1 MDVLIVER
9 DELVGSMLSDVLA
22 DDGIAAAVMPDEQ
35 ALALPPDNAPLVVI
49 TGMNRGHSEDL
60 TGLKLAGAMR
70 KKWPTLGVVY
80 LAALWPVRLHRC
92 ALAARDRFLAKPVA
106 VTDMV
111 RTVRELIAVGICRQ
125 PDCCARRPPPQAT
138 FRRSGRLPLP

>member
-1 MDVLIVER
+1 MMDVLIVER
-9 DELVGSMLSDVLA
+9 DELVGTMLSDVLA

-60 TGLKLAGAMR
+60 TGLKFADAMR
-70 KKWPTLGVVY
+70 RKWPALGVVY

-92 ALAARDRFLAKPVA
+92 ALAARDRFLAKPVS

-111 RTVRELIAVGICRQ
+111 RTVRELMAAGLCRQ
-125 PDCCARRPPPQAT
+125 
-138 FRRSGRLPLP
+138 SG

>member
-9 DELVGSMLSDVLA
+9 DELVGTVLADLLA

-60 TGLKLAGAMR
+60 TGLEFAGALR

-80 LAALWPVRLHRC
+80 LAALWPVCLHSC
-92 ALAARDRFLAKPVA
+92 ALAARDRFLSKPVA
-106 VTDMV
+106 LTDMV
-111 RTVRELIAVGICRQ
+111 RTVRELMAVESAGNWG
-125 PDCCARRPPPQAT
+125 
-138 FRRSGRLPLP
+138 S

>member
-1 MDVLIVER
+1 MGGPVTVEHA
-9 DELVGSMLSDVLA
+9 SPAFTALSRYRHVQRSTCSGA
-22 DDGIAAAVMPDEQ
+22 RIDDFPDRPRPAHYAGEQ

-60 TGLKLAGAMR
+60 TGLKFADAMR
-70 KKWPTLGVVY
+70 RKWPALGVVY

-92 ALAARDRFLAKPVA
+92 ALAARDRFLAKPVS

-111 RTVRELIAVGICRQ
+111 RTVRELMAAGLCRQ
-125 PDCCARRPPPQAT
+125 
-138 FRRSGRLPLP
+138 SG